1 MALSEKCIADLEA
14 NIKYLNEN
22 ENGKF
27 APATEDE
34 LKQLSDL
41 CGGKMP
47 EVMHKFF
54 SECMPQ
60 HEVQINNLVFYPLS
74 RILAENSERLPG
86 CIIKPFGFVTIAS
99 TLDGDAFAVD
109 ITNPECHVYQCSHS
123 LLSEDGISFYAKKTM
138 VHYELNYESISK
150 CSLKI
155 AKNGFCGFI
164 TLAKY
169 GYVGNDSVIDYVIKH
184 YKKNSK

>member
-1 MALSEKCIADLEA
+1 MSLSEKGIADIED
-14 NIKYLNEN
+14 NISYLKEN
-22 ENGKF
+22 QKGKF

-41 CGGKMP
+41 CDGKMP

-60 HEVQINNLVFYPLS
+60 EEVEIGNLVFYPLS
-74 RILAENSERLPG
+74 RILQENNDYVPG

-109 ITNPECHVYQCSHS
+109 ITSSEAHVYQCSHS
-123 LLSEDGISFYAKKTM
+123 LISEDGMSFYAKKTM
-138 VHYELNYESISK
+138 VHYDLNYDNIIKS
-150 CSLKI
+150 SLKV
-155 AKNGFCGFI
+155 AKNGFSGFI

-169 GYVGNDSVIDYVIKH
+169 GYLGRDSVIDYVIKH
-184 YKKNSK
+184 YKKSK

>member
-1 MALSEKCIADLEA
+1 MILSEKCIADIEE
-14 NIKYLNEN
+14 NISYLKEN
-22 ENGKF
+22 QKGKF

-41 CGGKMP
+41 CDGKMP

-60 HEVQINNLVFYPLS
+60 EEVEIGNLVFYPLS
-74 RILAENSERLPG
+74 RILQENNDYVPG

-109 ITNPECHVYQCSHS
+109 ITNSEAHVYQCSHS
-123 LLSEDGISFYAKKTM
+123 LISEDGMSFYAKKTM
-138 VHYELNYESISK
+138 VHYELNYENIIK
-150 CSLKI
+150 CSLKV
-155 AKNGFCGFI
+155 AKNGFSGFI

-169 GYVGNDSVIDYVIKH
+169 GYLGRDSVTDYVIKH
-184 YKKNSK
+184 YNKSK